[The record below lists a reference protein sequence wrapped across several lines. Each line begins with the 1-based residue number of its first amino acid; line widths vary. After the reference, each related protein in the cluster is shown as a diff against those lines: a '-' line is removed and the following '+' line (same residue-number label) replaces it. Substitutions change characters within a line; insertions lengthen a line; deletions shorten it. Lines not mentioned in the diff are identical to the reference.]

1 MAERALFERAN
12 RNCRGSWATVGALAA
27 FSALFIGV
35 TAIAAGWQV
44 RNSLVTVN
52 EPRLVVLKSKHMA
65 HLFDGEKLVRS
76 YPIDLGFAPRGQK
89 LREGDGRTPCGRF
102 RIATKNSD
110 SPYHRFLGLD
120 YPHEDAV
127 KRGLQTGL
135 VTRGEAARIRA
146 ALAAGRCPDWSTALG
161 GGIGIHGHRR
171 GRDWTAGCVAVADEH
186 IEELFAVMRIGD
198 PVEILP

>member
-1 MAERALFERAN
+1 MFERMN
-12 RNCRGSWATVGALAA
+12 RNRRGSLATVGALAA
-27 FSALFIGV
+27 LSALFIGV
-35 TAIAAGWQV
+35 TAIAAGWQAGD
-44 RNSLVTVN
+44 SLVTVN
-52 EPRLVVLKSKHMA
+52 QPRLVVLKSKHLA

-76 YPIDLGFAPRGQK
+76 YPIDLGFVPLGQK
-89 LREGDGRTPCGRF
+89 LREGDGKTPCGRF

-120 YPHEDAV
+120 YPQEDAV
-127 KRGLQTGL
+127 RRGLLTGL
-135 VTRGEAARIRA
+135 VTRGEATRIRA
-146 ALAAGRCPDWSTALG
+146 ALATGRCPDWSTALG

>member
-1 MAERALFERAN
+1 MTEQAMFDRPN
-12 RNCRGSWATVGALAA
+12 RNRRGSSTTVKALAA
-27 FSALFIGV
+27 LTVLLIGF
-35 TAIAAGWQV
+35 TAIAAGWQP
-44 RNSLVTVN
+44 RGSLVTVN
-52 EPRLVVLKSKHMA
+52 EPRLVVLKSKHVA

-76 YPIDLGFAPRGQK
+76 YPIDLGFVPLGQK
-89 LREGDGRTPCGRF
+89 LREGDGKTPFGRF

-120 YPHEDAV
+120 YPHEEAV

>member
-12 RNCRGSWATVGALAA
+12 RNRRGLLATVGALAA

-44 RNSLVTVN
+44 RNSLVAVN
-52 EPRLVVLKSKHMA
+52 EPRLVVLKSKHVA
-65 HLFDGEKLVRS
+65 YLFDGERLVRS
-76 YPIDLGFAPRGQK
+76 YPIDLGFAPLGQK

-120 YPHEDAV
+120 YPHEEAV
-127 KRGLQTGL
+127 LQGLRVGL
-135 VTRGEAARIRA
+135 VSSGEAARIRA

>member
-1 MAERALFERAN
+1 MTEKAMFERAN
-12 RNCRGSWATVGALAA
+12 RNRRGSLATVGAFAA

-44 RNSLVTVN
+44 RDSLVALD
-52 EPRLVVLKSKHMA
+52 EPRLVVLKSKHVV

-76 YPIDLGFAPRGQK
+76 YPIDLGFVPLGQK
-89 LREGDGRTPCGRF
+89 LREGDGKTPFGRF
-102 RIATKNSD
+102 RIATKNAD

-120 YPHEDAV
+120 YPHEEAV